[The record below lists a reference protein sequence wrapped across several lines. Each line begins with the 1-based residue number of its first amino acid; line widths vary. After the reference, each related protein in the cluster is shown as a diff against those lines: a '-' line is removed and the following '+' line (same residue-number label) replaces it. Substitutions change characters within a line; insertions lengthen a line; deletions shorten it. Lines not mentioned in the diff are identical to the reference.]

1 MEPKQN
7 LKVIR
12 IRYSNGV
19 AKWICDFEQITSM
32 NDSVTLKDSSCVQNH
47 IQSEYTIS
55 NEELTLQTVKKY
67 VLYSLK
73 LIPDVLI
80 VTWPTAS
87 VAYFMW

>member
-1 MEPKQN
+1 
-7 LKVIR
+7 
-12 IRYSNGV
+12 
-19 AKWICDFEQITSM
+19 M

-80 VTWPTAS
+80 VT
-87 VAYFMW
+87 